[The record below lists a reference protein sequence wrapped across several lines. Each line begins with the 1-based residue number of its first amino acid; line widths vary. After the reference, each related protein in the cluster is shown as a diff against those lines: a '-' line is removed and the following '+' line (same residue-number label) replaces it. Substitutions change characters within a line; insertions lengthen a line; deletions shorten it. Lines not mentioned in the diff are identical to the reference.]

1 MGIPLRRGR
10 RKRRSYADYRPPRHH
25 QGPRNDPFRIIF
37 YLLLIAGALWVY
49 FHREEVRAYLSI
61 QAPQQAEHA
70 VASTAQSDVPTPDI
84 NEVLA
89 ETVAQAEQAYQEG
102 RLTQAIDFY
111 RQAAEIDPANVDYHF
126 QIARLL
132 LFNSAM
138 QYGDQRRATLSEAEA
153 AANDAINADPFNAA
167 GYAIL
172 GKVYDWQ
179 NRPDQALST
188 IRQALDY
195 DPNYAVGMAYYAEA
209 LVDLDRW
216 DEALQTIEQA
226 LALAPNDV
234 DVRRDYAYILERL
247 GDYASAATQYEAALR
262 LHPKLP
268 YLLMA
273 LGRAYRELGRYTEAQ
288 DQFFAAQLIEPSNA
302 LIAFELGRTYESYI
316 GDVTTALQYYQ
327 RAVELDETFGS
338 AWLRLGALYFYGQSY
353 AEAIAAY
360 EQALALGATSGDLN
374 YQLGFAYAQQ
384 GACAEAI
391 PHLRE
396 AQAEAQDNQRV
407 LDIIAQAYEACSQ
420 IMPTPLPITPTTA
433 P

>member
-10 RKRRSYADYRPPRHH
+10 RKRRSYADYRPPRRH
-25 QGPRNDPFRIIF
+25 QGPRNDPFRILF
-37 YLLLIAGALWVY
+37 YLLVIAGALWVY
-49 FHREEVRAYLSI
+49 FHQEEARAYLF
-61 QAPQQAEHA
+61 AGLPQAEQA
-70 VASTAQSDVPTPDI
+70 TASTVQSSTPTPDI
-84 NEVLA
+84 NAALA

-102 RLTQAIDFY
+102 RLAQAIDLY
-111 RQAAEIDPANVDYHF
+111 RQAAEINPANVDYHF

-138 QYGDQRRATLSEAEA
+138 QYGDQRRATLSEAEV
-153 AANDAINADPFNAA
+153 AANDAITADPFNAA

-247 GDYASAATQYEAALR
+247 GDYASAATQYETALR
-262 LHPKLP
+262 LHPNLP
-268 YLLMA
+268 YLHMA
-273 LGRAYRELGRYTEAQ
+273 LGRAYRVLGRYTEAQ
-288 DQFFAAQLIEPSNA
+288 DQFFAAQLIEPGNP
-302 LIAFELGRTYESYI
+302 LIAFELGYTYESFV
-316 GDVTTALQYYQ
+316 GDPATALQYYQ
-327 RAVELDETFGS
+327 RAVELDEAFGN
-338 AWLRLGALYFYGQSY
+338 AWLRLGALYFYSQSY
-353 AEAIAAY
+353 AEAVAAY
-360 EQALALGATSGDLN
+360 EQALALGVTSGDLN

-391 PHLRE
+391 PYLRE
-396 AQAEAQDNQRV
+396 AQVEAQDDQRI

-420 IMPTPLPITPTTA
+420 TMPTPLPVTPTTA

>member
-1 MGIPLRRGR
+1 MGIPLRKGR
-10 RKRRSYADYRPPRHH
+10 RRRRSYADYRPPRYR
-25 QGPRNDPFRIIF
+25 QGPRNDPFRILF
-37 YLLLIAGALWVY
+37 YLLLIAGAIWVY
-49 FHREEVRAYLSI
+49 FNREAVRAYLAV
-61 QAPQQAEHA
+61 QTPQAEP
-70 VASTAQSDVPTPDI
+70 ASVSAQVGTPAPDI

-89 ETVAQAEQAYQEG
+89 QTVAQAEQAYQEG
-102 RLTQAIDFY
+102 RLAQAVDLY
-111 RQAAEIDPANVDYHF
+111 RKAAEMNPANVGYHV

-138 QYGDQRRATLSEAEA
+138 QYGEQRRATLSEAEA
-153 AANDAINADPFNAA
+153 AANDAITADPFHPA

-195 DPNYAVGMAYYAEA
+195 DPNYAVGIAYYAEA

-216 DEALQTIEQA
+216 DEATETIEQA

-247 GDYASAATQYEAALR
+247 GDYASAATQYETALR
-262 LHPKLP
+262 LHPNLP
-268 YLLMA
+268 YLHMA
-273 LGRAYRELGRYTEAQ
+273 LGRTYRELGRYTEAQ

-302 LIAFELGRTYESYI
+302 LIAFELGRTYESYV
-316 GDVTTALQYYQ
+316 GDPATALQYYQ
-327 RAVELDETFGS
+327 RAVELDEAFTN
-338 AWLRLGALYFYGQSY
+338 AWLRVGALHFYAQNY

-360 EQALALGATSGDLN
+360 ERALGLGATN
-374 YQLGFAYAQQ
+374 NEVHYQLGFAYAQQ

-396 AQAEAQDNQRV
+396 AQAAAQDNQRV
-407 LDIIAQAYEACSQ
+407 LDIIAQGYEACSQ
-420 IMPTPLPITPTTA
+420 IMPTPAPVTPTAA